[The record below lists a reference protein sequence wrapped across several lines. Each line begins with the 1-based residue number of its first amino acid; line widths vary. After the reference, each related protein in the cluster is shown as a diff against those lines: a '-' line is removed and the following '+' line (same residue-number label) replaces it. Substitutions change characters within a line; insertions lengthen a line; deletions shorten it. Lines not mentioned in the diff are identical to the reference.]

1 MPLTHDIG
9 VRIPYPLP
17 KPLKPQRFFLLYTI
31 GQKTG
36 SSAKVCG
43 ESKLSIK
50 QTSLS
55 PSLSIATHQA
65 SALSSILSSVSV
77 THQAKRP
84 YQPHQAL
91 AALPTLPTPVM
102 LSEAKHLSVSTDCE
116 ILHYVQNDIVS
127 EWYVATKIITHY
139 SLLTTNYSFDSHSH
153 QAKRSHQPH
162 QAKRYPS
169 TLFTLSTLLP

>member
-1 MPLTHDIG
+1 MT
-9 VRIPYPLP
+9 
-17 KPLKPQRFFLLYTI
+17 LLVSNDEYVI
-31 GQKTG
+31 
-36 SSAKVCG
+36 AKRPH
-43 ESKLSIK
+43 LS
-50 QTSLS
+50 
-55 PSLSIATHQA
+55 
-65 SALSSILSSVSV
+65 
-77 THQAKRP
+77 HQAKRSHLS
-84 YQPHQAL
+84 HQ
-91 AALPTLPTPVM
+91 ALPTLPTPVM
-102 LSEAKHLSVSTDCE
+102 LSEAKHLSVSTDRE